1 MDSPG
6 GLLLYVPSGSPLN
19 TEPAGVE
26 SAITQPIVIPRSEH
40 GISDTD
46 ISGGALKVL
55 ETLTDAGHSAY
66 LVGGGVRDLLLGLK
80 PKDFDIA
87 TGATPEAVR
96 GLFRSS
102 RLIGRRFRLA
112 HVRMGREVIEVAT
125 FRAGFDESAG
135 DPDHVRVDGRIV
147 RDNVY
152 GTLEEDAWR
161 RDFTVNCLY
170 YDHRERTV
178 IDFTGGYA
186 DARERKL
193 RLIGSA
199 NERYREDPVRML
211 RAVRFAGKL
220 GFDIESDTS
229 RTIYELAPLVEDMP
243 PARLYEEVVKLFM
256 TGAGAREPTSCC
268 DATACSGTSSPRPK
282 RASRRSPT
290 ASASP
295 VSWPARRWRA
305 PIAASGRE
313 SPSPPAFCSRRC
325 CGSPCGQD
333 AEACT
338 ARGMSAIQAHG
349 AAGADVIER
358 QIQHVSL
365 PRRFSLMVREIWG
378 LQPRLVN
385 RRGRGAA
392 SRLLA
397 HPRFRAAYDFLLL
410 RAESGEDVADHA
422 KWWTRFQEVDDGERR
437 SMLDDR
443 RGAQTAPAAPGAA
456 AVRHARSRPGNLR
469 CDLTASRGGACFGTV
484 SRRPVS
490 RGGSDWRSAVRHHA
504 RRWTMARVGLRC
516 AGPARRAGDDT
527 TPVPSRGM
535 RCAGHFGRIGSGEM
549 MAASDLPLHRGRRAD
564 RGGEDHA
571 CETACRRVSTA
582 KRSSRRRQEN
592 PFLPAVLRES
602 PDECAPDPALRSCSS
617 ACAS

>member
-1 MDSPG
+1 MRGRYPG
-6 GLLLYVPSGSPLN
+6 PLDEGSAVRQVWTRLAGCYYTCRPEPLN
-19 TEPAGVE
+19 TEPAGVD
-26 SAITQPIVIPRSEH
+26 STITQPIVIPRSEH

-80 PKDFDIA
+80 PKDFDVA

-125 FRAGFDESAG
+125 FRAGFDTSAG

-178 IDFTGGYA
+178 IDFTGGWA
-186 DARERKL
+186 DARDRRL

-220 GFDIESDTS
+220 GFDIEGDTS
-229 RTIYELAPLVEDMP
+229 RTIYDLAPLIEDMP

-256 TGAGAREPTSCC
+256 GGAG
-268 DATACSGTSSPRPK
+268 
-282 RASRRSPT
+282 RASYELLRRYGLFGHLFPETEACIEAVPDGIGIAGALAGKALEST
-290 ASASP
+290 DARIRSGKP
-295 VSWPARRWRA
+295 VTPGFLF
-305 PIAASGRE
+305 AALLWEPVR
-313 SPSPPAFCSRRC
+313 
-325 CGSPCGQD
+325 QD
-333 AEACT
+333 AEACA
-338 ARGMSAIQAHG
+338 ARGMSAIQAHD

-397 HPRFRAAYDFLLL
+397 HPRFRAAYDFLVL

-422 KWWTRFQEVDDGERR
+422 KWWTRFQEADDGERR

-443 RGAQTAPAAPGAA
+443 RGPKRRRRRRRGRGAA
-456 AVRHARSRPGNLR
+456 RPEPTGQ
-469 CDLTASRGGACFGTV
+469 
-484 SRRPVS
+484 
-490 RGGSDWRSAVRHHA
+490 
-504 RRWTMARVGLRC
+504 
-516 AGPARRAGDDT
+516 PA
-527 TPVPSRGM
+527 M
-535 RCAGHFGRIGSGEM
+535 
-549 MAASDLPLHRGRRAD
+549 
-564 RGGEDHA
+564 
-571 CETACRRVSTA
+571 
-582 KRSSRRRQEN
+582 
-592 PFLPAVLRES
+592 
-602 PDECAPDPALRSCSS
+602 
-617 ACAS
+617 

>member
-1 MDSPG
+1 MRGRYPG
-6 GLLLYVPSGSPLN
+6 PLDEGSAVRQVWTRLTGCYYTCRPEPLN
-19 TEPAGVE
+19 TELAGVD
-26 SAITQPIVIPRSEH
+26 STITQPIVIPRSEH

-46 ISGGALKVL
+46 VSGGALKVL

-80 PKDFDIA
+80 PKDFDVA
-87 TGATPEAVR
+87 TGATPDTVR
-96 GLFRSS
+96 DLFRSC

-125 FRAGFDESAG
+125 FRAGFDTSAG

-178 IDFTGGYA
+178 IDFTGGWA
-186 DARERKL
+186 DARDRRL
-193 RLIGSA
+193 RLIGA
-199 NERYREDPVRML
+199 AAERYREDPVRML

-220 GFDIESDTS
+220 GFDIEGDTS
-229 RTIYELAPLVEDMP
+229 RTIYDLAPLIEDMP

-256 TGAGAREPTSCC
+256 AGAG
-268 DATACSGTSSPRPK
+268 
-282 RASRRSPT
+282 RASYELLRRYGLFGHLFPETEACIEAEPDGIGIAGAMAGKALEST
-290 ASASP
+290 DARIRSGKP
-295 VSWPARRWRA
+295 VTPGFLF
-305 PIAASGRE
+305 AALLWGPVLHDSG
-313 SPSPPAFCSRRC
+313 
-325 CGSPCGQD
+325 
-333 AEACT
+333 ACT
-338 ARGMSAIQAHG
+338 ARGMSDIQAFD

-397 HPRFRAAYDFLLL
+397 HPRFRAAYDFLVL

-422 KWWTRFQEVDDGERR
+422 KWWTRFQEAGDDERR

-443 RGAQTAPAAPGAA
+443 RGPKRRRRRRRGRGAA
-456 AVRHARSRPGNLR
+456 RPEPTGQ
-469 CDLTASRGGACFGTV
+469 
-484 SRRPVS
+484 
-490 RGGSDWRSAVRHHA
+490 
-504 RRWTMARVGLRC
+504 
-516 AGPARRAGDDT
+516 PA
-527 TPVPSRGM
+527 M
-535 RCAGHFGRIGSGEM
+535 
-549 MAASDLPLHRGRRAD
+549 
-564 RGGEDHA
+564 
-571 CETACRRVSTA
+571 
-582 KRSSRRRQEN
+582 
-592 PFLPAVLRES
+592 
-602 PDECAPDPALRSCSS
+602 
-617 ACAS
+617 